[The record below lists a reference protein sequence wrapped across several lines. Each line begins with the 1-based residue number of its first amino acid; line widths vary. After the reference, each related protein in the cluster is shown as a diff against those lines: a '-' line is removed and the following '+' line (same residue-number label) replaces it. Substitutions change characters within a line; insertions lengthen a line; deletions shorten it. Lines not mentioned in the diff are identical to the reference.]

1 MLLKAR
7 NVYLPKITK
16 PHEFAQANGFTALIV
31 SESEKKKMVSAK
43 FGERKFV
50 KEKKEDVD
58 SKNATGE
65 SFETELTAEDK
76 NLLDIIEKAKK
87 GDQSAFQQ
95 IVDKYKTQVASI
107 AYKMVGDYED
117 AKDISQ
123 IVFVKTYQNLVNFD
137 TTKKLSTWLY
147 RITINASI
155 DFIRKHKKHK
165 HELLDNI
172 FGELKEKKQD
182 VERIY
187 QRSLIK
193 WAIDDSMTSLNP
205 RQKAVFVLRDLE
217 GLDIKEVAQITG
229 MPQATV
235 RWYLHRARSK
245 LRSELSRHHPQIIKK
260 MGIKHEV

>member
-1 MLLKAR
+1 M
-7 NVYLPKITK
+7 IS
-16 PHEFAQANGFTALIV
+16 G
-31 SESEKKKMVSAK
+31 K

-50 KEKKEDVD
+50 KEEKKDAD
-58 SKNATGE
+58 SKITQKKSNEAE
-65 SFETELTAEDK
+65 SSAEDK
-76 NLLDIIEKAKK
+76 DLLEIIERAKE

-137 TTKKLSTWLY
+137 TSKKLSTWLY

-172 FGELKEKKQD
+172 FGELREKKQD
-182 VERIY
+182 VEKIY

-193 WAIDDSMTSLNP
+193 WAIDDSMEALNP

-245 LRSELSRHHPQIIKK
+245 LRSELTKHHPQILKK

>member
-1 MLLKAR
+1 
-7 NVYLPKITK
+7 
-16 PHEFAQANGFTALIV
+16 
-31 SESEKKKMVSAK
+31 MVSGK
-43 FGERKFV
+43 SGGRKFV
-50 KEKKEDVD
+50 KEAGKDVD
-58 SKNATGE
+58 PKNDREE
-65 SFETELTAEDK
+65 SEGTESSAEDSELLAVIERAK
-76 NLLDIIEKAKK
+76 N
-87 GDQSAFQQ
+87 G
-95 IVDKYKTQVASI
+95 DKYKTQVASI

-182 VERIY
+182 VEKVY

-193 WAIDDSMTSLNP
+193 WAIDDSMGALNP

-217 GLDIKEVAQITG
+217 GLDIREVAQITD

-245 LRSELSRHHPQIIKK
+245 LRSELTKHHPELLKK

>member
-1 MLLKAR
+1 M
-7 NVYLPKITK
+7 I
-16 PHEFAQANGFTALIV
+16 
-31 SESEKKKMVSAK
+31 SAK
-43 FGERKFV
+43 FGEQKSA
-50 KEKKEDVD
+50 KGEKKNAD
-58 SKNATGE
+58 SKSTDKE
-65 SFETELTAEDK
+65 SSAAEFSAEDK
-76 NLLDIIEKAKK
+76 ELLEVIERAKK
-87 GDQSAFQQ
+87 GDQPAFQRM
-95 IVDKYKTQVASI
+95 VDKYKTQVASI

-193 WAIDDSMTSLNP
+193 WAIDDSMGALNP
-205 RQKAVFVLRDLE
+205 RQRSVFVLRDLE

-245 LRSELSRHHPQIIKK
+245 LRSELAKHHPQLLKK
-260 MGIKHEV
+260 MGIRNEV

>member
-1 MLLKAR
+1 MSFAKSGDKKSLKA
-7 NVYLPKITK
+7 
-16 PHEFAQANGFTALIV
+16 
-31 SESEKKKMVSAK
+31 
-43 FGERKFV
+43 
-50 KEKKEDVD
+50 KEKSEIPK
-58 SKNATGE
+58 KTGE
-65 SFETELTAEDK
+65 VDLNNAQIKSEESNLSEEDK
-76 NLLDIIEKAKK
+76 ELLQIIERAKK
-87 GDQSAFQQ
+87 GDQSAFQK
-95 IVDKYKTQVASI
+95 IVDKYRTQVASI

-123 IVFVKTYQNLVNFD
+123 IVFVKTYQNLDDFD
-137 TTKKLSTWLY
+137 TSKKLSTWLY

-182 VERIY
+182 VEKLY
-187 QRSLIK
+187 QRSLIN
-193 WAIDDSMTSLNP
+193 WAIKSSMEALNP

-245 LRSELSRHHPQIIKK
+245 LRGELTKHHPQLLRK
-260 MGIKHEV
+260 MGIKHEMQKG

>member
-1 MLLKAR
+1 M
-7 NVYLPKITK
+7 I
-16 PHEFAQANGFTALIV
+16 FASSGEQKFAK
-31 SESEKKKMVSAK
+31 EEKK
-43 FGERKFV
+43 
-50 KEKKEDVD
+50 DVD
-58 SKNATGE
+58 PKSVRDDSVEGE
-65 SFETELTAEDK
+65 ASAEDQG
-76 NLLDIIEKAKK
+76 LLDIIEKAKK
-87 GDQSAFQQ
+87 GDQAAFQQ

-123 IVFVKTYQNLVNFD
+123 IVFVKTYQNLGNFD
-137 TTKKLSTWLY
+137 TKKKLSTWLY

-155 DFIRKHKKHK
+155 DFIRKHRKHK

-182 VERIY
+182 VEKLY

-193 WAIDDSMTSLNP
+193 WAINDSVETLNP

-245 LRSELSRHHPQIIKK
+245 LRSELSRHHPQLLKK